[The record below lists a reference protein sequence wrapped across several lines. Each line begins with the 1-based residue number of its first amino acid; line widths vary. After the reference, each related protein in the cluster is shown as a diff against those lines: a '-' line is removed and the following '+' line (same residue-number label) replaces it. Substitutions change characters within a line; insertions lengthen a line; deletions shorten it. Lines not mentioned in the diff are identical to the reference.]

1 MYPTHEIPESEDGS
15 STDAVLHE
23 VPGPSVVKP
32 YRQPNRFVRLWR
44 SVGGGSLTL
53 SILFHVGLVVAAG
66 FIVFA
71 TKAYEKQIDFLPG
84 GGTQQGAQASA
95 ELSHKVQMKRQQ
107 KVQKAMPQQRLI
119 STSIDA
125 ALTLPEAPPAV
136 LDMPDFSSLAGG
148 DKLGSGGFGIG
159 GAGGGFGNGLGMGAM
174 SGRTFKPL
182 MMFGKELKDT
192 RKIAV
197 VMDVSRSMTKFLP
210 LVAKELDK
218 VAFGSPL
225 VLYFGCG
232 LVKPKEKIDDDINP
246 VSSDKFRTFW
256 QVWEGKTSLKISK
269 EERKNLKY
277 DPAKPM
283 PLEAIY
289 DMMSKRRNTWFV
301 EFNGITYASTA
312 LMSKEVME
320 ADTIYWF
327 ADFMDK
333 VESEQ
338 MEAVLKTLK
347 KRKQKLYIHAS
358 REGRSFA
365 QVRDELVL
373 PSGGEVIQTQSEEPP
388 KKKEKDKI
396 AAQ

>member
-1 MYPTHEIPESEDGS
+1 MDPTTEILESEDGS
-15 STDAVLHE
+15 PSEVVGAHAPGARAV
-23 VPGPSVVKP
+23 KT
-32 YRQPNRFVRLWR
+32 YRQPNRLVRLWR
-44 SVGGGSLTL
+44 SIGGGSLTL

-71 TKAYEKQIDFLPG
+71 SKVYEKQIDFLPG
-84 GGTQQGAQASA
+84 GGTQQGAKASA
-95 ELSHKVQMKRQQ
+95 ELAHKVQVKRQQ
-107 KVQKAMPQQRLI
+107 KVQKSMPQQRLI

-125 ALTLPEAPPAV
+125 ALTLPEAPPAM

-148 DKLGSGGFGIG
+148 DKLGSTGFGTA
-159 GAGGGFGNGLGMGAM
+159 GAGGGFGSGVGMGAM
-174 SGRTFKPL
+174 SGRAFKPL

-218 VAFGSPL
+218 VAYGSPL

-256 QVWEGKTSLKISK
+256 QVWEGKTPLKISK
-269 EERKNLKY
+269 EERKKLKY

-289 DMMSKRRNTWFV
+289 DMMSQRRNTWFV
-301 EFNGITYASTA
+301 EFNGITYAWTA

-365 QVRDELVL
+365 QVRDELVI

>member
-1 MYPTHEIPESEDGS
+1 MDPTTEIPESEDGS
-15 STDAVLHE
+15 STDAVVDQ
-23 VPGPSVVKP
+23 VPESKAVKP
-32 YRQPNRFVRLWR
+32 YGRPNRFVRLWR

-95 ELSHKVQMKRQQ
+95 ELAHKVQVKRQQ

-125 ALTLPEAPPAV
+125 ALTLPEAPPAM

-159 GAGGGFGNGLGMGAM
+159 GAGGGFGNGIGMGAM

-182 MMFGKELKDT
+182 IMFGKELKDT

-301 EFNGITYASTA
+301 EFNGITYAWTA

-338 MEAVLKTLK
+338 MEAVLKLLK

-365 QVRDELVL
+365 QVRDELVI
-373 PSGGEVIQTQSEEPP
+373 PSGGEVIQTQSEEAP

>member
-1 MYPTHEIPESEDGS
+1 MDPTHEITESEDGS

-23 VPGPSVVKP
+23 VPGPRAVKP
-32 YRQPNRFVRLWR
+32 YRQPNRLVRLWR

-95 ELSHKVQMKRQQ
+95 ELAHKVQVKRQQ
-107 KVQKAMPQQRLI
+107 KVQKVMPQQRLI

-125 ALTLPEAPPAV
+125 AMTLPEAPPAV

-148 DKLGSGGFGIG
+148 DKLGSGGFGTG

-218 VAFGSPL
+218 VAYGSPL

-338 MEAVLKTLK
+338 MEQVLKTLK

-365 QVRDELVL
+365 QVRDELVI
-373 PSGGEVIQTQSEEPP
+373 PSGGEVIQTQSEEMP

>member
-1 MYPTHEIPESEDGS
+1 MDPTHEIPESEDGS
-15 STDAVLHE
+15 STDAVE
-23 VPGPSVVKP
+23 PQAPEPRAAKP
-32 YRQPNRFVRLWR
+32 YRRPNRFVRLWR

-148 DKLGSGGFGIG
+148 DKLGSSGLGIG
-159 GAGGGFGNGLGMGAM
+159 GAGGGFGNGIGMGAM

-218 VAFGSPL
+218 VAYGSPL

-232 LVKPKEKIDDDINP
+232 LVKPKDKIDDDINP

-256 QVWEGKTSLKISK
+256 QVWEGKTPLKLSK

-338 MEAVLKTLK
+338 MEQVLKALK

>member
-1 MYPTHEIPESEDGS
+1 MDPTHEIPESEDGS

-23 VPGPSVVKP
+23 VPGPRAVKP

-95 ELSHKVQMKRQQ
+95 ELAHKVQVKRQQ

-125 ALTLPEAPPAV
+125 AMTLPEAPPAV

-148 DKLGSGGFGIG
+148 DKLGSGGFGTG

-218 VAFGSPL
+218 VAYGSPL

-338 MEAVLKTLK
+338 MEQVLKTLK

-373 PSGGEVIQTQSEEPP
+373 PSGGEVIQTQSEEMP